1 MTGNS
6 QPVRS
11 ERTRDLTPDRLAT
24 GLGWFGIGLGLAEL
38 TAPRT
43 IARLIGLDGAD
54 ASRTERVL
62 RGFGLREI
70 ASGFGIVGSARPS
83 PWLWS
88 RVAGDLIDLAYLG
101 SHYEG
106 RRIVK
111 SRVSAA
117 TVAVAAVT
125 VLDVIASRRTTHGAT
140 NGATAPQVEA
150 APAVI
155 TINRSAEEVYRF
167 WRRLENLPRFMT
179 HLRSVAATGERTSH
193 WTVEA
198 LGTTVEW
205 DAEIT
210 DDVPGERIAWR
221 AVEDADVPNE
231 GVVTFAAAPGGRG
244 TEVRVEI
251 DYAPPA
257 GKIGKAFA
265 ALLGVEPG
273 QTAQQELR
281 RLKQLLETGEI
292 PTTDGQP
299 HGARSLLG
307 KALAPLEQR
316 SAS

>member
-6 QPVRS
+6 RPVHS
-11 ERTRDLTPDRLAT
+11 QRTHDQGPQRLAT
-24 GLGWFGIGLGLAEL
+24 ALGWFGIGLGLAEL

-43 IARLIGLDGAD
+43 IARLIGIDGAD
-54 ASRTERVL
+54 ASTTDRVL
-62 RGFGLREI
+62 RGFGVREL

-83 PWLWS
+83 PWMWS
-88 RVAGDLIDLAYLG
+88 RVAGDLMDLAYLG
-101 SHYEG
+101 SQYER
-106 RRIVK
+106 RRIAK

-125 VLDVIASRRTTHGAT
+125 VLDVIASRRTG
-140 NGATAPQVEA
+140 NGAAATQVEA
-150 APAVI
+150 PPAVI
-155 TINRSAEEVYRF
+155 TINRPAEEIYRF

-179 HLRSVAATGERTSH
+179 HLRSVATTGERTSH

-205 DAEIT
+205 DAEIVE
-210 DDVPGERIAWR
+210 DRPGERIAWR

-231 GVVTFAAAPGGRG
+231 GAVTFAPAPGGRG

-251 DYAPPA
+251 EYAPPA
-257 GKIGKAFA
+257 GKVGKAFA
-265 ALLGVEPG
+265 SLLGVEPG
-273 QTAQQELR
+273 QTSQRELR

-292 PTTDGQP
+292 PTTDGQS
-299 HGARSLLG
+299 HGSRSIVG
-307 KALAPLEQR
+307 TALAPLERR